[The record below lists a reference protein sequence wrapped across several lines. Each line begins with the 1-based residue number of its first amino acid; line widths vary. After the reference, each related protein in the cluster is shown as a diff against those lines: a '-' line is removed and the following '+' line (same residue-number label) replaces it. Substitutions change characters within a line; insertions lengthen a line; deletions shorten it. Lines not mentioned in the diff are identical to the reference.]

1 MRLDPGAAMLR
12 IGKAALCE
20 LIPHH
25 GTMCLLDG
33 VEQWDDTSILCTT
46 ASHRELTNPLRRDGR
61 LEAICGLEYAA
72 QAMAVHVGLLEQGKE
87 RRLTVGYLGA
97 VKNLMLRVTRLDD
110 VTGDLT
116 AQATRLVGE
125 VNCFIYAFR
134 VSVGRETVL
143 DGRASIFLKYL
154 DHRS

>member
-1 MRLDPGAAMLR
+1 ML
-12 IGKAALCE
+12 IVDKAALCR

-33 VEQWDDTSILCTT
+33 VEQWDDTSITCMT
-46 ASHRELTNPLRRDGR
+46 ASHRDATNPLRRDNQ

-72 QAMAVHVGLLEQGKE
+72 QAMAVHVGLLEQDKE
-87 RRLTVGYLGA
+87 RRLIVGYLGA
-97 VKNLMLRVTRLDD
+97 VKNLILRAIRLDD
-110 VTGDLT
+110 VKGDLT
-116 AQATRLVGE
+116 VQATRLVGE

-134 VSVGRETVL
+134 VSDGRQEFL

-154 DHRS
+154 DRQS